1 MTDNDF
7 TAWLQAVGLN
17 RKQFAEAGNMIGMNA
32 VSITRRNQGLTAWS
46 EAERMAMTLAWLDLP
61 PWEARFN
68 DLDDSAKSV
77 IQAAAD
83 VIRRALSVPESLSGE
98 GVPPTTENRQS

>member
-17 RKQFAEAGNMIGMNA
+17 LKQFAEAGNMIGMNA

-61 PWEARFN
+61 AWDSRFN
-68 DLDDSAKSV
+68 DLDAPAKTV
-77 IQAAAD
+77 IMAAALI
-83 VIRRALSVPESLSGE
+83 IRRALNVPESLSGE